1 MGVVHYY
8 PELLWYTSPL
18 VLSACL
24 GKLLTPNYKSRL
36 LRVYG
41 CAFQELG
48 TTEFTNLIGR
58 NGMILTGV

>member
-24 GKLLTPNYKSRL
+24 EKLLTPNYKSRL
-36 LRVYG
+36 LRVYS
-41 CAFQELG
+41 CVFQELG
-48 TTEFTNLIGR
+48 TTEFTNLIG
-58 NGMILTGV
+58 